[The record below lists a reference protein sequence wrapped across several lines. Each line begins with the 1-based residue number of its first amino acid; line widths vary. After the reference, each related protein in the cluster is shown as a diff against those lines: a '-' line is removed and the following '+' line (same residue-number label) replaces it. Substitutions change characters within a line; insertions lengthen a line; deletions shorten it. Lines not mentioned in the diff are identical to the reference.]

1 MIFFPVV
8 AILGM
13 TGVLLDQEP
22 PPAPQGDRL
31 ALEEQVLRQLAN
43 PLSAMASIATIL
55 DFDYHIGPGEDGH
68 RTTMFVQPTIP
79 IHLGESWNVVSRT
92 NLPIVYQEEISP
104 GSGTQTGIGDLTE
117 VAYLAKVQPGPR
129 GWVWGGGPIVQIPI
143 GSEDLLTNHKFSLGP
158 SMAFVK
164 QEGDFTYGVIASQLW
179 SIGGSDQRPDVNV
192 GLLDPFVTYRSEGL
206 WNLTLHVP
214 ATYNF
219 HAQQWTVPVS
229 LTVEKLVS
237 FQAMPV
243 TITFGVRYW
252 AEGPDSGPHDLA
264 FRFGLTLVL
273 PK

>member
-1 MIFFPVV
+1 M
-8 AILGM
+8 A
-13 TGVLLDQEP
+13 GVLLDQEP
-22 PPAPQGDRL
+22 PPAPQ
-31 ALEEQVLRQLAN
+31 EEVLRQLAN
-43 PLSAMASIATIL
+43 PLSAMASVATFL

-68 RTTMFVQPTIP
+68 RTSMLVQPTIP
-79 IHLGESWNVVSRT
+79 LRLGETWNLVSRT
-92 NLPIVYQEEISP
+92 ILPIVYQEEISP
-104 GSGTQTGIGDLTE
+104 GSGTQTGIGDLSE
-117 VAYLAKVQPGPR
+117 VVYVAKVEPGPR
-129 GWVWGGGPIVQIPI
+129 GWVWGGGPIVQVPI
-143 GSEDLLTNHKFSLGP
+143 GSEDLLTNGKFSLGP

-164 QEGDFTYGVIASQLW
+164 QEGDLTYGMIASQLW

-237 FQAMPV
+237 FQSMPV

-252 AEGPDSGPHDLA
+252 AEGPDSAPHDLA